1 METCDAIPLLLSAL
15 NSIMYFI
22 FFSVQQGS
30 WSLVVSTVI
39 WICTT
44 IPKVILAS
52 ASKTAS
58 PRYELFAVP
67 IEEV

>member
-1 METCDAIPLLLSAL
+1 MMPAIPLLLSAL

-22 FFSVQQGS
+22 IFLCIQQAS
-30 WSLVVSTVI
+30 WNLVVSTVI
-39 WICTT
+39 WISTT

-58 PRYELFAVP
+58 SRYELSAVP